1 MCQPDLFRIPN
12 KPWNAGRIIG
22 PKAPLKPK
30 HIWAIRQQLTSWRVW
45 PRSDAG
51 LHPDRDLC
59 LSMRFRRPRNDELS
73 ISLSFF
79 HVEEAMKKLT
89 LAVALLALLGTT
101 AMAQQTSQS
110 QPTGRTG
117 VSGSNAT
124 INSGGMTSIN
134 SGGMTS
140 FGMRDSTTGMN
151 ARSGP
156 ERGSP
161 DGSPATA
168 PQATTGPNGQPSNN
182 ETLPK

>member
-1 MCQPDLFRIPN
+1 VPPSEI
-12 KPWNAGRIIG
+12 AE
-22 PKAPLKPK
+22 
-30 HIWAIRQQLTSWRVW
+30 
-45 PRSDAG
+45 
-51 LHPDRDLC
+51 
-59 LSMRFRRPRNDELS
+59 PRNDEFS

-89 LAVALLALLGTT
+89 LAVVLLALLGST

-134 SGGMTS
+134 SGSMTS
-140 FGMRDSTTGMN
+140 SGMRDSTTGMN
-151 ARSGP
+151 AGSGP

-161 DGSPATA
+161 NGSPATA
-168 PQATTGPNGQPSNN
+168 PKATTGPNGQPSNN

>member
-1 MCQPDLFRIPN
+1 MRQPDLFRTR
-12 KPWNAGRIIG
+12 GSLQRG
-22 PKAPLKPK
+22 P
-30 HIWAIRQQLTSWRVW
+30 HHW
-45 PRSDAG
+45 PEGAAEAEAHLGDPPAAHFMESVARSDAG

-73 ISLSFF
+73 ILLSFF

-140 FGMRDSTTGMN
+140 SGMRDSTTGMN

-168 PQATTGPNGQPSNN
+168 PQTTTGPNGQPSNN